1 VAHDRHPVVRSCD
14 RPFYVSR
21 NRASRVDLLQEPHR
35 RRRDPRPR
43 GDASLARWLTLIT
56 MFDLKDGPVLM
67 FETQTRSY
75 LALETGL
82 TCPAFSGVVLK

>member
-1 VAHDRHPVVRSCD
+1 
-14 RPFYVSR
+14 
-21 NRASRVDLLQEPHR
+21 
-35 RRRDPRPR
+35 
-43 GDASLARWLTLIT
+43 